1 VTSPRPRESGWACR
15 RRAARARSPSS
26 WCEAGSALLYVLI
39 AAGLFFVALT
49 AVLLVVNLAALP
61 RLARVA
67 AREAFQGS
75 GASVSIVIPARNEEA
90 EIERAVRSHLAQD
103 YPDFEVVV
111 VDDRSTD
118 GTGALLERL
127 RREDSR
133 LKVIAGA
140 ELPPGWLGKP
150 HALAQGAAGASGSLF
165 LFADADVRY
174 HPDAL
179 REAVAVLQSREID
192 LATLLAHFE
201 MRGFWENVLL
211 PYVTISIYGSLG
223 FLANLPRLRAFAM
236 GAGTGMLVR
245 RSAYE
250 AIGGHAA
257 IRNSGVDDVRL
268 AMAVKRAGFRCLL
281 LRAED
286 RVAVRMYRSLRSIW
300 DGVTKSLVFAFS
312 GPAGLLLLLLTF
324 FYLAIS
330 VAPFAVLFA
339 ALFGAP
345 VPPRDLALAAFLA
358 TALVLLRGVLAAILR
373 DPLWPALT
381 HPLMAAVWAG
391 IITRSLYHRY
401 IRKRLTWRGRE
412 YDARRA
418 RF

>member
-1 VTSPRPRESGWACR
+1 MIH
-15 RRAARARSPSS
+15 
-26 WCEAGSALLYVLI
+26 ALLV
-39 AAGLFFVALT
+39 AGLVFVAFA
-49 AVLLVVNLAALP
+49 AVSLAVNFALLP
-61 RLARVA
+61 RLSRFA
-67 AREAFQGS
+67 ARQPLSPPNA
-75 GASVSIVIPARNEEA
+75 ARVSIVIPARNEEA

-118 GTGALLERL
+118 GTGALLERI
-127 RREDSR
+127 RQEDSR
-133 LKVIAGA
+133 LKIIAGR
-140 ELPPGWLGKP
+140 EPPPGWLGKP
-150 HALAQGAAGASGSLF
+150 HALTQGVGEASGSLL

-174 HPDAL
+174 HPAAL
-179 REAVAVLQSREID
+179 REAVAVLESREID
-192 LATLLAHFE
+192 LETLLAHFE
-201 MRGFWENVLL
+201 MQSFWENVLL
-211 PYVTISIYGSLG
+211 PYVTISVYGSLG
-223 FLANLPRLRAFAM
+223 FVANFPRVRAFAI

-245 RSAYE
+245 RSAYD

-286 RVAVRMYRSLRSIW
+286 RVAVRMYRSFGSIR
-300 DGVTKSLVFAFS
+300 DGLAKSLAYAFG
-312 GPAGLLLLLLTF
+312 GPAGSLLLLLTF
-324 FYLAIS
+324 LYLAIS
-330 VAPFAVLFA
+330 IAPFALLFA

-345 VPPRDLALAAFLA
+345 VPSRDLALAAFLA
-358 TALVLLRGVLAAILR
+358 TALVLLRSALAAILR
-373 DPLWPALT
+373 DPLWPAVT

>member
-1 VTSPRPRESGWACR
+1 M
-15 RRAARARSPSS
+15 
-26 WCEAGSALLYVLI
+26 
-39 AAGLFFVALT
+39 
-49 AVLLVVNLAALP
+49 
-61 RLARVA
+61 A
-67 AREAFQGS
+67 AREAFEGS

-133 LKVIAGA
+133 LKVIAGT

-330 VAPFAVLFA
+330 IAPFAVLFA

>member
-1 VTSPRPRESGWACR
+1 LPN
-15 RRAARARSPSS
+15 S
-26 WCEAGSALLYVLI
+26 WSEAGSTLLYALI
-39 AAGLFFVALT
+39 AAGLVFVALA

-67 AREAFQGS
+67 AREAFHGRA
-75 GASVSIVIPARNEEA
+75 ASVSIVIPARNEEA

-118 GTGALLERL
+118 GTGALLEGL

-133 LKVIAGA
+133 LKVIAGG

-150 HALAQGAAGASGSLF
+150 HALAQGAAAASGSLF

-179 REAVAVLQSREID
+179 REAVAVLEARELD

-223 FLANLPRLRAFAM
+223 FLANLPRLRAFAI

-286 RVAVRMYRSLRSIW
+286 RVAVRMYRDLRSIC
-300 DGVTKSLVFAFS
+300 DGLAKSLAFTFS
-312 GPAGLLLLLLTF
+312 GWAGPPLAAATAL
-324 FYLAIS
+324 YLSIS
-330 VAPFAVLFA
+330 IAPFAILA
-339 ALFGAP
+339 GALFGAE
-345 VPPRDLALAAFLA
+345 VSPRELALASLLA
-358 TALVLLRGVLAAILR
+358 AALISLRAALAAILG
-373 DPLWPALT
+373 DSLWPALT

-391 IITRSLYHRY
+391 IISRSLFHRY

-412 YDARRA
+412 YDARGA

>member
-1 VTSPRPRESGWACR
+1 MIH
-15 RRAARARSPSS
+15 
-26 WCEAGSALLYVLI
+26 ALL
-39 AAGLFFVALT
+39 AAGLFFVALA

-61 RLARVA
+61 RLSRVA
-67 AREAFQGS
+67 EREAFHGS
-75 GASVSIVIPARNEEA
+75 PPSVSIVIPARNEEA

-118 GTGALLERL
+118 RTGALLEGL

-150 HALAQGAAGASGSLF
+150 HALAQGAAAASGSLL

-179 REAVAVLQSREID
+179 REGVAVLQSREID

-223 FLANLPRLRAFAM
+223 FLANLPRLRAFAI

-324 FYLAIS
+324 FYLTIS

-358 TALVLLRGVLAAILR
+358 TALVLLRGALAAILG
-373 DPLWPALT
+373 DPIWPALT

-412 YDARRA
+412 YDARRT

>member
-1 VTSPRPRESGWACR
+1 VSGSEFP
-15 RRAARARSPSS
+15 RRAARARSPNS

-67 AREAFQGS
+67 ARQAFRGS

-90 EIERAVRSHLAQD
+90 EIEQAVRSHLAQD

-257 IRNSGVDDVRL
+257 IRNSGVDDIRL

-300 DGVTKSLVFAFS
+300 DGVTKSMVFAFS

-330 VAPFAVLFA
+330 IAPFAVLFA

-358 TALVLLRGVLAAILR
+358 TALVLLRGALAAILR

-391 IITRSLYHRY
+391 IIARSLYHRY

>member
-1 VTSPRPRESGWACR
+1 VIH
-15 RRAARARSPSS
+15 
-26 WCEAGSALLYVLI
+26 ALL
-39 AAGLFFVALT
+39 ATGLVFVALA
-49 AVLLVVNLAALP
+49 AVSLVVNFAALP
-61 RLARVA
+61 RLSHVA
-67 AREAFQGS
+67 ARQPPSPPNAPR
-75 GASVSIVIPARNEEA
+75 VSIVIPARNEEV

-118 GTGALLERL
+118 GTGAILEGL

-133 LKVIAGA
+133 LSVVAGK
-140 ELPPGWLGKP
+140 EPPPGWLGKP
-150 HALAQGAAGASGSLF
+150 HALAQGVPEASGSL
-165 LFADADVRY
+165 LLIADADVRY
-174 HPDAL
+174 HPAAL
-179 REAVAVLQSREID
+179 REAVAVLESRGVD

-201 MRGFWENVLL
+201 MRSFWENVLL
-211 PYVTISIYGSLG
+211 PYVTISVYGSLG
-223 FLANLPRLRAFAM
+223 FLANLPRLRAFAI

-286 RVAVRMYRSLRSIW
+286 RVAVRMYRSLRSIC
-300 DGVTKSLVFAFS
+300 DGLAKSLAFAFS
-312 GPAGLLLLLLTF
+312 GPTGLLFLLLTF

-330 VAPFAVLFA
+330 IAPFAVLLA

-345 VPPRDLALAAFLA
+345 VPSPDLALAAFLA
-358 TALVLLRGVLAAILR
+358 TALVLLRGVLAAILG
-373 DPLWPALT
+373 DSLWPALT

-391 IITRSLYHRY
+391 IIWRSLFQRF

-412 YDARRA
+412 YDVRRA

>member
-330 VAPFAVLFA
+330 IAPFAVLFA

>member
-1 VTSPRPRESGWACR
+1 VTSPRPRESGWTCR

-49 AVLLVVNLAALP
+49 AVLLAVNLAALP
-61 RLARVA
+61 RLARMA

-133 LKVIAGA
+133 LKVLAGA

-330 VAPFAVLFA
+330 IAPFAVLFA

>member
-1 VTSPRPRESGWACR
+1 VIH
-15 RRAARARSPSS
+15 
-26 WCEAGSALLYVLI
+26 ALL
-39 AAGLFFVALT
+39 AAGLVFVALA
-49 AVLLVVNLAALP
+49 AVSLVVNFAALP
-61 RLARVA
+61 LLSRAA
-67 AREAFQGS
+67 ARQLPSSPNA
-75 GASVSIVIPARNEEA
+75 ARVSIVIPARNEEA

-118 GTGALLERL
+118 GTVALLERI
-127 RREDSR
+127 RQEDSR
-133 LKVIAGA
+133 LKVVAGR

-150 HALAQGAAGASGSLF
+150 HALAQGVAEASGSLF

-174 HPDAL
+174 HPAAL
-179 REAVAVLQSREID
+179 QEAVAVLESREID
-192 LATLLAHFE
+192 LETLLAHFE
-201 MRGFWENVLL
+201 MQGFWENVLL
-211 PYVTISIYGSLG
+211 PYLTISVYGSLG
-223 FLANLPRLRAFAM
+223 FVANFPRVRAFAI

-286 RVAVRMYRSLRSIW
+286 RVAVRMYRSFRSIC
-300 DGVTKSLVFAFS
+300 DGLAKSLAYAFS

-324 FYLAIS
+324 LYLAIS
-330 VAPFAVLFA
+330 IAPFAVLFA

-345 VPPRDLALAAFLA
+345 VPSRDLALAAILV
-358 TALVLLRGVLAAILR
+358 TALVLLRAALAAILR
-373 DPLWPALT
+373 DPLWPAVT